1 MENILSS
8 IWRAEGV
15 GKCLFSEF
23 KKKKKTTAFKPFCP
37 VYRTIEMLM
46 MREQIPVETGSRGET
61 LLFPFKLKE
70 AQDTLNIRFK
80 HKPYCTAP
88 KQFRTE

>member
-1 MENILSS
+1 MENAYFLS
-8 IWRAEGV
+8 
-15 GKCLFSEF
+15 L